1 MEICL
6 LATEDGG
13 AVYSC
18 GLFFFIESR
27 VVNQEADTLV
37 KEEASSALNILGTI
51 SLIEIILCE
60 PLVGGQ
66 LLGNFYTVTFV
77 FLFPL
82 TNLAI

>member
-60 PLVGGQ
+60 PLVGAQ